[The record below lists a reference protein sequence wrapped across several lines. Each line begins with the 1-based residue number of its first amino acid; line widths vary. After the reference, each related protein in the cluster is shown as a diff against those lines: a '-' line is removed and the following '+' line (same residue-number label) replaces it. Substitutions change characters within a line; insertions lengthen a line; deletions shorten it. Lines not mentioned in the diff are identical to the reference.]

1 MSDRAFVV
9 MQVGPKDSA
18 ERQRADEI
26 FEFLIAPTV
35 RDAGLEPYRSDLDIS
50 PGAVTSRML
59 SELLQARIV
68 IADLTGRN
76 PNVFYELGVAHSF
89 ARPLILIAESVSSLP
104 FDTKDE
110 RVIELG
116 EYSHDGLTYARGER
130 VKASL
135 RDSLRLVLTAGYSPP
150 SPLRDVA
157 ASRFVEQLAPEDPL
171 AAEMTR
177 IRETLDIIRVRLTS
191 QPSTPRHLVADI
203 CALRQFI
210 EQNLHHLD
218 LDNMSVLMKL
228 GTSPSQ
234 ERWAQEI
241 RARWAAQFSKA
252 RTAWLDLSSVKPP
265 SQS

>member
-104 FDTKDE
+104 FDTKDRAGHRTG
-110 RVIELG
+110 RVLSRRPDLRPRRAGQGVPARQPEIGADRWLLATVT
-116 EYSHDGLTYARGER
+116 SPRRRCQSLRRAACARG
-130 VKASL
+130 
-135 RDSLRLVLTAGYSPP
+135 P
-150 SPLRDVA
+150 
-157 ASRFVEQLAPEDPL
+157 
-171 AAEMTR
+171 
-177 IRETLDIIRVRLTS
+177 
-191 QPSTPRHLVADI
+191 
-203 CALRQFI
+203 
-210 EQNLHHLD
+210 
-218 LDNMSVLMKL
+218 
-228 GTSPSQ
+228 
-234 ERWAQEI
+234 
-241 RARWAAQFSKA
+241 ARG
-252 RTAWLDLSSVKPP
+252 
-265 SQS
+265 